1 MQPEAHGKTDI
12 ESLGFEEALGRLEE
26 TVRALESGGLSLE
39 EATKLYE
46 DGVKLARVCN
56 EILTSAELRISRIRT
71 SYGEQM
77 GMREDASPYLTGDD
91 EDEYGD

>member
-1 MQPEAHGKTDI
+1 MQAESNGTPDI
-12 ESLGFEEALGRLEE
+12 DSLSFEEALGRLEE
-26 TVRALESGGLSLE
+26 TARALESGGLSLE
-39 EATKLYE
+39 QATQLYE

-77 GMREDASPYLTGDD
+77 GMREESAEYLSDD
-91 EDEYGD
+91 L

>member
-1 MQPEAHGKTDI
+1 MQPEVNGKTDI
-12 ESLGFEEALGRLEE
+12 ESLSFEEALGRLEE
-26 TVRALESGGLSLE
+26 TVRSLESGGLSLE

-56 EILTSAELRISRIRT
+56 EILSSAELRISRIRT

-77 GMREDASPYLTGDD
+77 GMREDSGPYMSDD
-91 EDEYGD
+91 EDNEHD

>member
-1 MQPEAHGKTDI
+1 MQLEVNGKTDI
-12 ESLGFEEALGRLEE
+12 ESLTFEEALGRLEE
-26 TVRALESGGLSLE
+26 TVRALESGGFSLE

-77 GMREDASPYLTGDD
+77 GMREDSNPYLAADD
-91 EDEYGD
+91 DDDHD

>member
-1 MQPEAHGKTDI
+1 MQPEANGKTDI
-12 ESLGFEEALGRLEE
+12 ESLSFEEALGRLEG

-56 EILTSAELRISRIRT
+56 EILSSAELRISRIRT

-77 GMREDASPYLTGDD
+77 GMREDTPPYLDAD
-91 EDEYGD
+91 EEEDLS

>member
-1 MQPEAHGKTDI
+1 MQPEANGKTDI
-12 ESLGFEEALGRLEE
+12 ESLSFEKALGRLEE

-77 GMREDASPYLTGDD
+77 GMREDSGPYMADDD
-91 EDEYGD
+91 EELG

>member
-1 MQPEAHGKTDI
+1 MQPEVNGKTDI
-12 ESLGFEEALGRLEE
+12 ESLSFEEELGRLEE
-26 TVRALESGGLSLE
+26 TVRALESGGLRLE

-77 GMREDASPYLTGDD
+77 GMREDSGVYLEDD
-91 EDEYGD
+91 EEELG

>member
-1 MQPEAHGKTDI
+1 MQPEVNGKTDI
-12 ESLGFEEALGRLEE
+12 ESLSFEEALGRLEE

-77 GMREDASPYLTGDD
+77 GMREDSNLYLEVGE
-91 EDEYGD
+91 EDELG

>member
-1 MQPEAHGKTDI
+1 MQPEANGKPDI
-12 ESLGFEEALGRLEE
+12 ESLSFEEALGRLEE

-46 DGVKLARVCN
+46 EGVKLARVCN

-77 GMREDASPYLTGDD
+77 GMREESAPYAADD
-91 EDEYGD
+91 EEA